1 MVWPLN
7 LDFSVLSVELIF
19 LLTGTFF
26 FLVDRF
32 IKNKN
37 YAYYLTLISLLL
49 GLGFLM
55 FTPFGA
61 FTKAYQRDFYSATL
75 QLFLLIGAGLIVLIS
90 YAFIQRFRALN
101 YGEFYG
107 LFLFSLIG
115 AYVMVAS
122 QDLLTL
128 YLGMELMSIPLYFL
142 IASNYVFG
150 RNFIEG
156 SLKYFIAGA
165 LASAFIILGL
175 AISYYSLGSLILR
188 ELFTHL
194 AQGFNKR
201 ELLAALI
208 LILAGFSIKL
218 SLVPFHMWAPDAYQ
232 ASPLPVTTFLAGI
245 VKFALMGAFIKII
258 ILGFSPLRVE
268 FGTFL
273 VPIALITVLIGSLLA
288 IKQDN
293 IVRMLAYSSIAH
305 IGYASLGFLSG
316 DYIGYGF
323 ILFYMLIYLFTTIGT
338 FGLLIYLASIK
349 EEFLEIPSMSGIS
362 QKLPLIAFFILV
374 LFFSLAGVPPTAGF
388 MAKFYIFIMLVKG
401 NFIGIAILALLISVI
416 GAYPYLRVIKVIYM
430 DRPLYEYEKGRYSM
444 SLFVPVIFSLFI
456 VLIFGVYPKPAID
469 LLQRTLY
476 LYISMLFFHS

>member
-1 MVWPLN
+1 MFTLN
-7 LDFSVLSVELIF
+7 LNFSVLAVELIF
-19 LLTGTFF
+19 LITGIFF
-26 FLVDRF
+26 FLVDKF

-37 YAYYLTLISLLL
+37 YAYYLVFLAILL
-49 GLGFLM
+49 GFGFLM
-55 FTPFGA
+55 FTPFGD
-61 FTKAYQRDFYSATL
+61 FTKAYQKDFFSATI
-75 QLFLLIGAGLIVLIS
+75 QLFLLIGAFLIVLIS
-90 YAFIQRFRALN
+90 YTFLQEFRALN

-115 AYVMVAS
+115 AFVMVAS

-128 YLGMELMSIPLYFL
+128 YLGMELMSIPVYFL
-142 IASNYVFG
+142 IASNFVYG
-150 RNFIEG
+150 RNSLEG

-175 AISYYSLGSLILR
+175 ALVYHSQGSLIFKDI
-188 ELFTHL
+188 FTNL
-194 AQGFNKR
+194 AQGLNKK
-201 ELLAALI
+201 ELFAALI

-245 VKFALMGAFIKII
+245 VKFALMGAFIKIM

-268 FGTFL
+268 LGTFL
-273 VPIALITVLIGSLLA
+273 IPIALITVLIGSLLA

-293 IVRMLAYSSIAH
+293 IVRMLAYSSVAH
-305 IGYASLGFLSG
+305 VGYASLGFLSG
-316 DYIGYGF
+316 DYLGYGF

-349 EEFLEIPSMSGIS
+349 REFLEIPSMSGIS
-362 QKLPLIAFFILV
+362 QKLPLVAFLILV

-401 NFIGIAILALLISVI
+401 NFIGVAILALLFSVI

-430 DRPLYEYEKGRYSM
+430 DKPLYDYEKERYSI
-444 SLFVPVIFSLFI
+444 SLFIPIILSLFI
-456 VLIFGVYPKPAID
+456 VLLFGVYPKPAVDFI
-469 LLQRTLY
+469 QRTLY
-476 LYISMLFFHS
+476 LYMNMLLFHT

>member
-1 MVWPLN
+1 MFTLN
-7 LDFSVLSVELIF
+7 LNFSVLAVELIF
-19 LLTGTFF
+19 LITGIFF
-26 FLVDRF
+26 FLVDKF

-37 YAYYLTLISLLL
+37 YAYYLVFLAILL
-49 GLGFLM
+49 GFGFLM
-55 FTPFGA
+55 FTPFGD
-61 FTKAYQRDFYSATL
+61 FTKAYQKDFFSATI
-75 QLFLLIGAGLIVLIS
+75 QLFLLIGAFLIVLIS
-90 YAFIQRFRALN
+90 YTFLQEFRALN

-107 LFLFSLIG
+107 LLLFSLIG
-115 AYVMVAS
+115 AFVMVAS

-128 YLGMELMSIPLYFL
+128 YLGMELMSIPVYFL
-142 IASNYVFG
+142 IASNFVYG
-150 RNFIEG
+150 RNSLEG

-175 AISYYSLGSLILR
+175 ALVYHSQGSLIFKDI
-188 ELFTHL
+188 FTNL
-194 AQGFNKR
+194 AQGLNKK
-201 ELLAALI
+201 ELFAALI

-245 VKFALMGAFIKII
+245 VKFALMGAFIKIM

-268 FGTFL
+268 LGTFL
-273 VPIALITVLIGSLLA
+273 IPIALITVLIGSLLA

-293 IVRMLAYSSIAH
+293 IVRMLAYSSVAH
-305 IGYASLGFLSG
+305 VGYASLGFLSG
-316 DYIGYGF
+316 DYLGYGF

-349 EEFLEIPSMSGIS
+349 REFLEIPSMSGIS
-362 QKLPLIAFFILV
+362 QKLPLVAFLILV

-401 NFIGIAILALLISVI
+401 NFIGVAILALLFSVI

-430 DRPLYEYEKGRYSM
+430 DKPLYDYEKERYSI
-444 SLFVPVIFSLFI
+444 SLFIPIILSLFI
-456 VLIFGVYPKPAID
+456 VLLFGVYPKPAVDFI
-469 LLQRTLY
+469 QRTLY
-476 LYISMLFFHS
+476 LYMNMLLFHT